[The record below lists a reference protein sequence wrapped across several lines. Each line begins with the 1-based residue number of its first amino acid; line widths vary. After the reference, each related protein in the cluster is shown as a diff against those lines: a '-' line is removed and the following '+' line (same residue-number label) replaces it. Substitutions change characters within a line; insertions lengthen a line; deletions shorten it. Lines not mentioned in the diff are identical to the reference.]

1 MLSILEAPVFLV
13 VIIDHISPFL
23 TRARYLTTHSRYMIR
38 VVLPFN
44 NFQISLRSDGR
55 KHQLENKIFFLL
67 KPKENHSDLSMICLA
82 TNLLTLLQKKIG
94 IYFNY

>member
-67 KPKENHSDLSMICLA
+67 KPKKNHSDLSMICLA
-82 TNLLTLLQKKIG
+82 TNLLTLLQKKNG

>member
-44 NFQISLRSDGR
+44 NF
-55 KHQLENKIFFLL
+55 
-67 KPKENHSDLSMICLA
+67 
-82 TNLLTLLQKKIG
+82 
-94 IYFNY
+94 